1 MIFLCRKKIKN
12 TVHAY
17 NINNI
22 PKSKNNAFTLAELL
36 TSVLIISVIMIIL
49 APVITKRMKDNLA
62 ISLDNKKGLE
72 TYTNP
77 GLYTFDVPAEIN
89 TLYIQ
94 GAGGGGGGGGANEGN
109 SIVESYDYNATLT
122 VPTGINKITIKITG
136 AGGGGG
142 AGNGATTGATSC
154 ENNPGDNGMKPNATE
169 LAKYPLYKAIRISD
183 DGSDL
188 CIFKRNVA
196 DDGIWSY
203 SNRTTTFLPTG
214 SMCTS
219 EYCCWIA
226 TDDKKT
232 GNTGNKN
239 YPYSYKGDK
248 RTVCTYQA
256 AGNLCE
262 TYGRTVEAGPDYAY
276 RLPTSAE
283 LEKIKKYL
291 DDFSRGAGEN
301 GLQLCSSN
309 YLKSE
314 PDTVPQC
321 GGLANCIGSASYDR
335 CSAEKVWGMGS
346 IRLSWSSPD
355 EIYGGNASVTDSG
368 SVRCVKSLKYYNG
381 YWGSGGA
388 SGAGLEKEIN
398 VLPGDTLQISI
409 GAGGEGGIYNTSKS
423 NGMISRTGNGTQGGT
438 TQVVHKRGSNTLGTY
453 YVKGGFG
460 GFGAT
465 ASSNGEILENG
476 TASDKTTPSGTCYAN
491 GTTACKIISYSGSGP
506 IKSGGTD
513 VSAGFGGIFNNTG
526 TVEPMGPSSAGGF
539 YTDSKRTAT
548 QRATAKEIAFAKGQ
562 NASINGYG
570 GGGGYTPNWATGTE
584 HFYQGG
590 NGAKGKVE
598 IAYNIALPGG
608 GGGSAA
614 RVGGNTDMNEMYE
627 IKYNVANLDKIVFK
641 VGSGGTGGVASQDG
655 LNGSAT
661 VIGDNDIVF
670 LAGEGGKTA
679 TNDDKNNVRGGRGG
693 NTSYINEDD
702 EYENVASGIK
712 IKNPSTTSLTYL
724 PNDGSFKGENGKRGG
739 KPSNDDIQ
747 SGYTLD
753 NTIFYYGF
761 AGGMGASP
769 FGIADAKIGASI
781 SCGGGNITGT
791 SGIAMTLGL
800 STNLNYLCASGNI
813 KGNSALMH
821 DPVNNEFGGGGGG
834 GGGVADNSL
843 ELGSGGN
850 GSSGYVR
857 IRWDMAEN
865 D

>member
-169 LAKYPLYKAIRISD
+169 LSKYPLYKALRISD

-188 CIFKRNVA
+188 CIFKRNAA
-196 DDGIWSY
+196 DDGTWKYNNYTDTAILEAGQ
-203 SNRTTTFLPTG
+203 T
-214 SMCTS
+214 CTS
-219 EYCCWIA
+219 EVCCWYSTSA
-226 TDDKKT
+226 KKT
-232 GNTGNKN
+232 GSANNSD
-239 YPYSYKGDK
+239 YPYSYKGNI
-248 RTVCTYQA
+248 RTVCTYSA
-256 AGNLCE
+256 ARGICS
-262 TYGRTVEAGPDYAY
+262 TYGRAITDGPTYAY
-276 RLPTSAE
+276 RLPTSGE
-283 LEKIKKYL
+283 LNKIVRYL
-291 DDFSRGAGEN
+291 DDFSRNAGED
-301 GLQLCSSN
+301 GLQLCSAN
-309 YLKSE
+309 YLVDE
-314 PDTVPQC
+314 PNTVPKCSGLYNCSGAATNNQC
-321 GGLANCIGSASYDR
+321 QIRSIWGSGQMRFHWYSPI
-335 CSAEKVWGMGS
+335 S
-346 IRLSWSSPD
+346 ITVD
-355 EIYGGNASVTDSG
+355 KASVTDSA
-368 SVRCVKSLKYYNG
+368 SVRCVKSLKYYNAYNG
-381 YWGSGGA
+381 AGGA
-388 SGAGLEKEIN
+388 SGAVMEKEIN
-398 VLPGDTLQISI
+398 VIPGDKFEITI
-409 GAGGEGGIYNTSKS
+409 GNGGDGGVYNTNAT
-423 NGMISRTGNGTQGGT
+423 NGISSAKGNGKQGET
-438 TQVVHKRGSNTLGTY
+438 TTVVHKRGSNVIGTY

-460 GFGAT
+460 GYGAKDNAH
-465 ASSNGEILENG
+465 ASAIENG
-476 TASDKTTPSGTCYAN
+476 TSSNKTTPSGTCYAN
-491 GTTACKIISYSGSGP
+491 DNTTCNYLSYSGNAGSDTTGGNGGRVLNAGNITSGSAS
-506 IKSGGTD
+506 SGGYLYVDT
-513 VSAGFGGIFNNTG
+513 SRA
-526 TVEPMGPSSAGGF
+526 
-539 YTDSKRTAT
+539 AT
-548 QRATAKEIAFAKGQ
+548 QRATDEEIKRAKGQ
-562 NASINGYG
+562 NATEYGFG
-570 GGGGYTPNWATGTE
+570 GGGGMTPNWATGTE

-590 NGAKGKVE
+590 KGAKGKVE
-598 IAYNIALPGG
+598 ISYKIALPGG

-712 IKNPSTTSLTYL
+712 IKNSSTTSLTYL